1 MSFPCPIPSISKWT
15 FKTGTASKTLIRQAP
30 SFPPKIAAW
39 VAPRGRIVGKRHV
52 AVAVNGIVRAV
63 TETFQSPTGDTAF
76 SAMVPESA
84 FVAGSNRIQAFLISG
99 PPERV
104 ELTALRDLRRTT
116 YSLMRSGSEEIIAS
130 SAGETVP
137 VVFGAVR
144 GNVDIVTRKMGYI
157 RFVGWAADVADKR
170 KMPAEKVLVFSNGVA
185 NHAYLSRD
193 GADGCGKPLQI
204 GTATVG
210 RIQCCASQNPFGR

>member
-1 MSFPCPIPSISKWT
+1 MSFPCPNSLDLEMDIQDRDSFENVDPSSSFIP
-15 FKTGTASKTLIRQAP
+15 AQ
-30 SFPPKIAAW
+30 IAAW

-170 KMPAEKVLVFSNGVA
+170 KNARRESPRFFQRRGQPR
-185 NHAYLSRD
+185 LSLTD